1 MALQATLTMTQ
12 VPTVSHV
19 SVKIE
24 VQTTLNVSAYV
35 ARQKANRFL
44 IVQAGDQLCAGEP
57 ELAIGSVMYW
67 RVPVLYAP
75 GDRGNLGTVG
85 QVLVNTETGEVVL
98 ADGLTATDLMERAEI
113 LNDCHCSDRIYAE

>member
-44 IVQAGDQLCAGEP
+44 IMQAGDQLCAGEP
-57 ELAIGSVMYW
+57 ELVIGSVMYW
-67 RVPVLYAP
+67 RVPVVYAP
-75 GDRGNLGTVG
+75 GQQGNLGTVG
-85 QVLVNTETGEVVL
+85 QVLVNTETGEVLL

-113 LNDCHCSDRIYAE
+113 LYARIAS